1 MSINLAPP
9 QRSKHFWFDFYLDYN
24 KREWEFKSFTTCDDP
39 VKQRVIKWPKY
50 LKYIV
55 FNKLKGVGGRRHDHL
70 LQLKYL

>member
-1 MSINLAPP
+1 MKELGGFFQMSNNLTPP

-24 KREWEFKSFTTCDDP
+24 KREWEFKSFTTYDDP

-55 FNKLKGVGGRRHDHL
+55 FNKL
-70 LQLKYL
+70 